1 MADTSL
7 YALLIGINY
16 YYPNRLSDGSSYK
29 DLQGAVGDVLAT
41 RAFLQT
47 MRQVPDDHILQLT
60 STTDEEAG
68 EPVEPPEQLPTYAN
82 IIQKFQ
88 ELGNL
93 APAGSH
99 VYIHYSGH
107 GGRART
113 IYPKLKGGPQGID
126 EGLVPVDIGQT
137 NGQYLRDIEL
147 GKLLKDLV
155 NKGLIVTVVLDSCH
169 SGGAT
174 RGEAAVRGLDTIDDT
189 PRPMSNLAGTPE
201 ELAENWGGLTSEN
214 TRGLNSGWLPE
225 SRDYVL
231 LAACRPNE
239 FAYEYAFDSETKQR
253 SGALTYW
260 LLDSLRQQTSGLT
273 YKDLHDRLN
282 GKIRTQFAQQTPML
296 MGEGDRL
303 VFGSDRADIQYS
315 IPVLTVDTAKN
326 TVKIEAGQSMGLRLG
341 AEFAIY
347 PNGTRDFSKTDDRL
361 AIVKIDDLGSTSSQG
376 PLEAIFGQRA
386 VDTGDV
392 AILIAASTN
401 LVKNVRLL
409 PQQAFADETEG
420 LQAVQALLGM
430 NPRLTL
436 VESGTPSHY
445 TVTVNANGEFEIGDQ
460 AGVVIPNLRPT
471 VRMKEPNAAR
481 KVVDR
486 LVHLATYHAT
496 EALDNFDKNSPMF
509 GKIQVSWLGKLQ
521 NYDPADPIPEVFEPF
536 SEPGNP
542 TIEAGEWIFLKIQNN
557 FSRAVNV
564 AVLNLQSDW
573 AIQQIKPADPGSKF
587 IPIDAGKSIIFHFNP
602 SVANGYL
609 QVVDVVKV
617 FAAIDSPD
625 FRLLSL
631 SALDQPRLSLG
642 IRTGLPLEAL
652 LAEVSGTAPSTRN
665 INPARYPS
673 QEWTTQ
679 QVRITVAHPGLKSIR
694 SGESMTGIVLGTI
707 AAPMTGTVLNTGSL
721 KESTRST
728 IARTRQIPTIAQSE
742 ELLRNVEK
750 LVQGQNSFSFKL
762 LNAIATPSTQG
773 NIFIAPLSIAIAL
786 MMILNVSKTGSPT
799 QRAMLQLL
807 EAKGMTLRQL
817 NEAAYTAFTKIQA
830 DLDPTL
836 SLALANSIWTRT
848 GQPTDSGRSQT
859 LVDYYDAEVWQFSS
873 DIAETVN
880 LINGWIS
887 GKTNAK
893 VQDVVDAPS
902 LVEAV
907 IVLINAVYFK
917 GMWASSFN
925 PDTTRPY
932 LSTNFAP
939 PHQLM
944 MMSQSGKF
952 DYCETDDFQAIRLA
966 YANSNLSMAIFLPQP
981 GRTVEQFQSMLSS
994 ESWQSWQT
1002 AFQTKE
1008 GTIELP
1014 RFKIADQRNLLQDF
1028 LNLANATQL
1037 DLQLADEMPAYPI
1050 TSIIH
1055 QAFLEVNEAGSEAAA
1070 ATVVTSKRGLDPDAF
1085 RMTVDRPFVC
1095 IIHDRNSGVIL
1106 FTGIIKDPT

>member
-1 MADTSL
+1 MADTDL

-16 YYPNRLSDGSSYK
+16 YYPNRLSDGSTYK
-29 DLQGAVGDVLAT
+29 DLEGAVGDVLAT

-88 ELGNL
+88 ELGDL
-93 APAGSH
+93 APAGSQ

-113 IYPKLKGGPQGID
+113 IYPQLKGGPQGID
-126 EGLVPVDIGQT
+126 EGLVPVDIGKPE
-137 NGQYLRDIEL
+137 GQYLRDIEL

-189 PRPMSNLAGTPE
+189 PRPGSNLAGTPE
-201 ELAENWGGLTSEN
+201 ELAENWSGLKSEN

-239 FAYEYAFDSETKQR
+239 FAYEYAFDSQTKQR
-253 SGALTYW
+253 RGALTYW
-260 LLDSLRQQTSGLT
+260 LLDSLQQQTSGLT

-315 IPVLTVDTAKN
+315 IPVLTVDTVKN
-326 TVKIEAGQSMGLRLG
+326 IVKLEAGQSMGLRLG

-347 PNGTRDFSKTDDRL
+347 PNGTRDFSNKDDRL
-361 AIVKIDDLGSTSSQG
+361 AIVKIDELGSTSSQG

-386 VDTGDV
+386 VDVGDV

-401 LVKNVRLL
+401 LVKKVQLL
-409 PQQAFADETEG
+409 PQEAFADEMEG
-420 LQAVQALLGM
+420 LQEVQSLLGM

-445 TVTVNANGEFEIGDQ
+445 TVAVNANGEFEICDQ
-460 AGVVIPNLRPT
+460 AGVVIPNLRPP

-486 LVHLATYHAT
+486 LVHLAMYHAT

-521 NYDPADPIPEVFEPF
+521 NYDLADPIPEVVEPF

-542 TIEAGEWIFLKIQNN
+542 AIEEGEWIFLNIQNN

-564 AVLNLQSDW
+564 VVLNLQSDW
-573 AIQQIKPADPGSKF
+573 EIKQVQPADPGSNF
-587 IPIDAGKSIIFHFNP
+587 NTIDAGKSVTYPFKP
-602 SVANGYL
+602 SLVEGYL
-609 QVVDVVKV
+609 QTVDVVKV
-617 FAAIDSPD
+617 FAAIDSPN

-631 SALDQPRLSLG
+631 PALDQPRLSLG
-642 IRTGLPLEAL
+642 SRTGDPLEAL
-652 LAEVSGTAPSTRN
+652 LAAVSGAAPSSRN

-679 QVRITVAHPGLKSIR
+679 QVRITVSHPGLR
-694 SGESMTGIVLGTI
+694 NTRNFEPMTGIVLGTI
-707 AAPMTGTVLNTGSL
+707 AESMADIVHDPATLG
-721 KESTRST
+721 KSTRST
-728 IARTRQIPTIAQSE
+728 IITTRRIPTIAQSE
-742 ELLRNVEK
+742 ELFRNVEK
-750 LVQGQNSFSFKL
+750 LVQGQNAFSFRL
-762 LNAIATPSTQG
+762 LNAIASPSTQE

-786 MMILNVSKTGSPT
+786 LMILNVSKTGSPT
-799 QRAMLQLL
+799 QLSMLQLL
-807 EAKGMTLRQL
+807 EARGMTLRQL

-836 SLALANSIWTRT
+836 RLALANSIWTRT
-848 GQPTDSGRSQT
+848 GQATDSVRSQT
-859 LVDYYDAEVWQFSS
+859 LVDYYDAEVWQFSN
-873 DIAETVN
+873 DIEETVN

-887 GKTNAK
+887 DKTNAK
-893 VQDVVDAPS
+893 VQDVIDEPL
-902 LVEAV
+902 LVRAV

-917 GMWASSFN
+917 GMWASSFD
-925 PDTTRPY
+925 PETTRPY
-932 LSTNFAP
+932 LSTNFVP
-939 PHQLM
+939 PRQLM
-944 MMSQSGKF
+944 MMSQSGAF
-952 DYCETDDFQAIRLA
+952 DYCETDDFQAVRLA
-966 YANSNLSMAIFLPQP
+966 YANSNLSMAIFLPQ
-981 GRTVEQFQSMLSS
+981 TSCTIEQFQSMLSS
-994 ESWQSWQT
+994 ESWQTWQT
-1002 AFQTKE
+1002 AFQRKE
-1008 GTIELP
+1008 GTIDLP
-1014 RFKIADQRNLLQDF
+1014 RFKVAYHRDLLED
-1028 LNLANATQL
+1028 LLSL
-1037 DLQLADEMPAYPI
+1037 SSLEKLGLQLAEGMPEERI
-1050 TSIIH
+1050 TSAIH
-1055 QAFLEVNEAGSEAAA
+1055 QTFLEVNEAGSEAAA
-1070 ATVVTSKRGLDPDAF
+1070 ATVVIATRGFNPNTF

-1095 IIHDRNSGVIL
+1095 IIHDRDSGVIL
-1106 FTGIIKDPT
+1106 FTGIIRDPA

>member
-1 MADTSL
+1 MADPSL

-16 YYPNRLSDGSSYK
+16 YYPNRLSDGSTYK

-93 APAGSH
+93 APAGSQ

-201 ELAENWGGLTSEN
+201 ELAENWRGLKNEN

-315 IPVLTVDTAKN
+315 IPVLTVDTVKN

-347 PNGTRDFSKTDDRL
+347 PNGTRDFSNKDDRL
-361 AIVKIDDLGSTSSQG
+361 AIVKIEDLGSTSSQG

-401 LVKNVRLL
+401 LIKKVQLL
-409 PQQAFADETEG
+409 PQQAFAEETEG
-420 LQAVQALLGM
+420 LKAVQSLLI

-460 AGVVIPNLRPT
+460 AGVVIPNLRPP

-536 SEPGNP
+536 SEPRNP
-542 TIEAGEWIFLKIQNN
+542 TIEAGECIFLKIQNN
-557 FSRAVNV
+557 FSRTVNV
-564 AVLNLQSDW
+564 VVLDLQSDW
-573 AIQQIKPADPGSKF
+573 AIQQIQPADPGSDF
-587 IPIDAGKSIIFHFNP
+587 ITLDAGKSITFPLKP
-602 SVANGYL
+602 SVVNGYL

-617 FAAIDSPD
+617 FAAIDSPN
-625 FRLLSL
+625 FRLLEL
-631 SALDQPRLSLG
+631 PALDQPRLSLG
-642 IRTGLPLEAL
+642 SRTGIPLEAL
-652 LAEVSGTAPSTRN
+652 LAEISGAAPTTRN

-673 QEWTTQ
+673 QEWITQ

-707 AAPMTGTVLNTGSL
+707 AEPMTGIVPNTGSQG
-721 KESTRST
+721 KSTRST

-750 LVQGQNSFSFKL
+750 LVQGQNAFSFKL
-762 LNAIATPSTQG
+762 LNEIATPSTQG

-786 MMILNVSKTGSPT
+786 MMILNVSETGSPT
-799 QRAMLQLL
+799 QRAMLQFL
-807 EAKGMTLRQL
+807 ATKGMTLRQL

-836 SLALANSIWTRT
+836 NLALANSIWIRS
-848 GQPTDSGRSQT
+848 GQPTDSARSQT

-880 LINGWIS
+880 LINGWIDQ
-887 GKTNAK
+887 KTHGK
-893 VQDVVDAPS
+893 VQDVVDAEA
-902 LVEAV
+902 LTEAV

-925 PDTTRPY
+925 LEATRPY
-932 LSTNFAP
+932 LSTNFASP
-939 PHQLM
+939 RQLM

-952 DYCETDDFQAIRLA
+952 DYCETDDFQAIRLP

-981 GRTVEQFQSMLSS
+981 GRTIEQFQSMLSA
-994 ESWQSWQT
+994 ESWQTWQT
-1002 AFQTKE
+1002 AFQTKD

-1014 RFKIADQRNLLQDF
+1014 RFKVAYHRALLQDLF
-1028 LNLANATQL
+1028 SLSNLTEL
-1037 DLQLADEMPAYPI
+1037 GLQLADGMPAYPI
-1050 TSIIH
+1050 TGIIH
-1055 QAFLEVNEAGSEAAA
+1055 QTFLEVNEAGSEAAA
-1070 ATVVTSKRGLDPDAF
+1070 ATVVMSKRSFDPNTF
-1085 RMTVDRPFVC
+1085 RMIVDRPFVC

-1106 FTGIIKDPT
+1106 FTGIIKDPV

>member
-1 MADTSL
+1 VEIMADPSL

-16 YYPNRLSDGSSYK
+16 YYPNRLSDGSTYK

-137 NGQYLRDIEL
+137 NGQYVRDIEL

-189 PRPMSNLAGTPE
+189 PRPVSNLAGTPE

-239 FAYEYAFDSETKQR
+239 FAYEYAFDAETKQR
-253 SGALTYW
+253 RGALTYW
-260 LLDSLRQQTSGLT
+260 LLDSLQQQTSGLT

-315 IPVLTVDTAKN
+315 IPVLTVDTVKN
-326 TVKIEAGQSMGLRLG
+326 IVKLEAGQSMGLRLG

-347 PNGTRDFSKTDDRL
+347 PNGTRDFSKVDDRL
-361 AIVKIDDLGSTSSQG
+361 AIVKIDDLGSTTSQG
-376 PLEAIFGQRA
+376 ALEAVFGQRA
-386 VDTGDV
+386 VDTGDL

-401 LVKNVRLL
+401 LVKKVQLL
-409 PQQAFADETEG
+409 PQQVFADETEG
-420 LQAVQALLGM
+420 LQAVQALLGT

-445 TVTVNANGEFEIGDQ
+445 TVAVNANGEFEICDQ
-460 AGVVIPNLRPT
+460 AGVVISNLRPA
-471 VRMKEPNAAR
+471 VRVKEPEAAR

-486 LVHLATYHAT
+486 LVHLATYHAA
-496 EALDNFDKNSPMF
+496 EELDNFDKNSPMF
-509 GKIQVSWLGKLQ
+509 GKLQVSWLGTLS
-521 NYDPADPIPEVFEPF
+521 NYDPADPIPEIFEPF
-536 SEPGNP
+536 NDPGNP
-542 TIEAGEWIFLKIQNN
+542 IVQAGEWIFLKIQND

-564 AVLNLQSDW
+564 AVLDLQSDW
-573 AIQQIKPADPGSKF
+573 AIKQIEPADPGSYF
-587 IPIDAGKSIIFHFNP
+587 ITVDAGKSVVHPIKP
-602 SVANGYL
+602 SLPKGYL
-609 QVVDVVKV
+609 QVVDVLKV
-617 FAAIDSPD
+617 IATLDAPN
-625 FRLLSL
+625 FRLLEL
-631 SALDQPRLSLG
+631 PALDQPRLSKTARSG
-642 IRTGLPLEAL
+642 NALEAL
-652 LAEVSGTAPSTRN
+652 LVEIGGEAPSSRDVS
-665 INPARYPS
+665 PVRYPS
-673 QEWTTQ
+673 KEWTTR
-679 QVRITVAHPGLKSIR
+679 QVRFSVAQAQALPRG
-694 SGESMTGIVLGTI
+694 SGSEVIMTGIVLDLE
-707 AAPMTGTVLNTGSL
+707 VLG
-721 KESTRST
+721 ESTRST

-762 LNAIATPSTQG
+762 LNAIATPSSQE

-786 MMILNVSKTGSPT
+786 MMILNVSETGSPT
-799 QRAMLQLL
+799 QRTMLQLL

-830 DLDPTL
+830 DLDPTI
-836 SLALANSIWTRT
+836 SLALANSIWTLT
-848 GQPTDSGRSQT
+848 GQPTDSARSQT
-859 LVDYYDAEVWQFSS
+859 LVDYYDAEVWQFSN
-873 DIAETVN
+873 DLTETVN
-880 LINGWIS
+880 LINGWIDQ
-887 GKTNAK
+887 KTNGK
-893 VQDVVDAPS
+893 VQDVVDAEV
-902 LVEAV
+902 LIDAV

-917 GMWASSFN
+917 GMWASSFD

-939 PHQLM
+939 PRQLM
-944 MMSQSGKF
+944 MMSQSGEF
-952 DYCETDDFQAIRLA
+952 DYCETDDFQAVRLA

-981 GRTVEQFQSMLSS
+981 GRTIEQFQSLLSS
-994 ESWQSWQT
+994 ESWQTWQA
-1002 AFQTKE
+1002 AFQQKE

-1014 RFKIADQRNLLQDF
+1014 RFKIAYQRNLLEDF
-1028 LNLANATQL
+1028 LNLASVTQL
-1037 DLQLADEMPAYPI
+1037 HLQLADEMPAYPI
-1050 TSIIH
+1050 TSAIH
-1055 QAFLEVNEAGSEAAA
+1055 QTFLEVNEAGSEAAA
-1070 ATVVTSKRGLDPDAF
+1070 ATVVIATRGFNPNTF
-1085 RMTVDRPFVC
+1085 RMIVDRPFVC
-1095 IIHDRNSGVIL
+1095 IIHDRDSGAIL
-1106 FTGIIKDPT
+1106 FTGIIKDPV

>member
-1 MADTSL
+1 VEIMADPSL

-29 DLQGAVGDVLAT
+29 DLEGAVGDVLAT

-68 EPVEPPEQLPTYAN
+68 EPIEPPEQLPTYAN

-93 APAGSH
+93 APVGSH

-189 PRPMSNLAGTPE
+189 PRPVSNLAGTPE

-239 FAYEYAFDSETKQR
+239 FAFDAETKQR
-253 SGALTYW
+253 RGALTYW
-260 LLDSLRQQTSGLT
+260 LLDSLQQQTSGLT

-315 IPVLTVDTAKN
+315 IPVLTVDAAKN

-347 PNGTRDFSKTDDRL
+347 PNGTRDFSNKDDRL

-386 VDTGDV
+386 VDIGDI

-401 LVKNVRLL
+401 LVKKVQLL

-430 NPRLTL
+430 NPTRLTL

-460 AGVVIPNLRPT
+460 AGVVIPNLRPI
-471 VRMKEPNAAR
+471 VRLKEPNAAR

-486 LVHLATYHAT
+486 LVHLATYHAA
-496 EALDNFDKNSPMF
+496 EELDNFDKNSPMF
-509 GKIQVSWLGKLQ
+509 GKLQVSWLGTLS
-521 NYDPADPIPEVFEPF
+521 NYDPADPIPEIFEPF
-536 SEPGNP
+536 RDPGNP
-542 TIEAGEWIFLKIQNN
+542 TVQAGEWIFLKIQND

-564 AVLNLQSDW
+564 AVLDLQSDW
-573 AIQQIKPADPGSKF
+573 AIKQIEPADPGSYF
-587 IPIDAGKSIIFHFNP
+587 ITVDAGKSVVHPIKP
-602 SVANGYL
+602 SLPKGYL
-609 QVVDVVKV
+609 QVVDVLKV
-617 FAAIDSPD
+617 IATLDSPN
-625 FRLLSL
+625 FRLLEL
-631 SALDQPRLSLG
+631 PALDQPRLSKTARSG
-642 IRTGLPLEAL
+642 NALEAL
-652 LAEVSGTAPSTRN
+652 LVEIGGEAPSSRDVS
-665 INPARYPS
+665 PVRYPS
-673 QEWTTQ
+673 KEWTTR
-679 QVRITVAHPGLKSIR
+679 QVRFSVAQAQALPRGSEVI
-694 SGESMTGIVLGTI
+694 MTGIVLDLD
-707 AAPMTGTVLNTGSL
+707 VLG
-721 KESTRST
+721 ESTRST
-728 IARTRQIPTIAQSE
+728 IPRTRQIPTIAQSE

-750 LVQGQNSFSFKL
+750 LVQGQNAFSFRL
-762 LNAIATPSTQG
+762 LNAIASPSTPG

-786 MMILNVSKTGSPT
+786 MMILNVSETGSPT

-817 NEAAYTAFTKIQA
+817 NEAAHTAFTKIQA

-848 GQPTDSGRSQT
+848 GQPTDSARSQT
-859 LVDYYDAEVWQFSS
+859 LVDYYDAEVWQFSN
-873 DIAETVN
+873 DLTETVN
-880 LINGWIS
+880 LINGWIDE
-887 GKTNAK
+887 KTNGK
-893 VQDVVDAPS
+893 VQDVVDAEV
-902 LVEAV
+902 LIEAV

-917 GMWASSFN
+917 GMWASSFD

-939 PHQLM
+939 PRQLM

-952 DYCETDDFQAIRLA
+952 DHFETDDFQAIRLP

-981 GRTVEQFQSMLSS
+981 GRTVEQFQSILST
-994 ESWQSWQT
+994 ESWQTWQT
-1002 AFQTKE
+1002 AFRNKE
-1008 GTIELP
+1008 GIIELP
-1014 RFKIADQRNLLQDF
+1014 RFKVAYHRALLQDI
-1028 LNLANATQL
+1028 LSLSNLTEL

-1055 QAFLEVNEAGSEAAA
+1055 QTFLEVNEAGSEAAA
-1070 ATVVTSKRGLDPDAF
+1070 ATVVIATRGLNSNTF
-1085 RMTVDRPFVC
+1085 RMIVDRPFVC
-1095 IIHDRNSGVIL
+1095 IIHDRDSGVIL
-1106 FTGIIKDPT
+1106 FTGIIKDPI